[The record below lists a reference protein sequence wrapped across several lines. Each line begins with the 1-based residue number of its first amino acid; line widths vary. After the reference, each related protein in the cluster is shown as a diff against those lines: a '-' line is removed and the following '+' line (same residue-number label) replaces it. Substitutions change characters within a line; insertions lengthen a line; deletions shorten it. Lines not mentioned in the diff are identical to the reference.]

1 MTTRPS
7 PSIRPRPTSWPGTP
21 PRNSSTCIR
30 GRATGYRYPHGLI
43 SRRPA
48 GRADGEVRR
57 RAIHRLVLWNIDLTL
72 LDVVKVTRA
81 AYAEAFAEVT
91 GRPLVQ
97 LPQLV
102 GMTEPEIF
110 FDALGRNGVSL
121 SADGES
127 ERLLAP
133 FGAEFATRLAARRD
147 LLAAEGVLLPGAV
160 EALRAVAALDGVVQ
174 SVLTGSSRPN
184 AALKLRAFGLD
195 RYLDLAVA
203 GFAGSEPYPKGALL
217 RATRLRAEEKYQASF
232 AEKATIYV
240 ADSPR
245 DVEAAAMGGATSVA
259 VASGRA
265 SSAELRDAGADL
277 VLPDLTNP
285 APLVALITAR
295 P

>member
-1 MTTRPS
+1 V
-7 PSIRPRPTSWPGTP
+7 I
-21 PRNSSTCIR
+21 
-30 GRATGYRYPHGLI
+30 
-43 SRRPA
+43 
-48 GRADGEVRR
+48 
-57 RAIHRLVLWNIDLTL
+57 
-72 LDVVKVTRA
+72 
-81 AYAEAFAEVT
+81 

-102 GMTEPEIF
+102 GRTEPEIF

-121 SADGES
+121 RADGES

-133 FGAEFATRLAARRD
+133 FGAEFATRLAARKD
-147 LLAAEGVLLPGAV
+147 TLTTQGTLMPGAA
-160 EALRAVAALDGVVQ
+160 EALRAVAGLDGVVQ

-217 RATRLRAEEKYQASF
+217 RATRLRAEEKYKTSF
-232 AEKATIYV
+232 AEKVTIYV

-245 DVEAAAMGGATSVA
+245 DVEAAMIGGATSVA

-265 SSAELRDAGADL
+265 SGAELRDAGADL
-277 VLPDLTNP
+277 VLPDLINP
-285 APLVALITAR
+285 APLITLITAR
-295 P
+295 PLPRTIGHELGIAFRHVPRVHAVWCGRFSWGLPTENRGDPAAIAVRKCSLRTFLVLVCI

>member
-1 MTTRPS
+1 
-7 PSIRPRPTSWPGTP
+7 
-21 PRNSSTCIR
+21 
-30 GRATGYRYPHGLI
+30 L
-43 SRRPA
+43 
-48 GRADGEVRR
+48 
-57 RAIHRLVLWNIDLTL
+57 
-72 LDVVKVTRA
+72 VTRA
-81 AYAEAFAEVT
+81 AYAEAFAAVT

-97 LPQLV
+97 LPRMV

-121 SADGES
+121 RADGES

-147 LLAAEGVLLPGAV
+147 LLTTEGSLLPGAA
-160 EALRAVAALDGVVQ
+160 EALAAVAALDGVVQ

-195 RYLDLAVA
+195 RYLDLSVA

-217 RATRLRAEEKYQASF
+217 RATRLRAEEKYKVHF
-232 AEKATIYV
+232 AEKATTYV

-245 DVEAAAMGGATSVA
+245 DVEAAAMGGAASVA

-265 SSAELRDAGADL
+265 STAELRDAGADL

-285 APLVALITAR
+285 APLVTFITAQR
-295 P
+295 

>member
-1 MTTRPS
+1 M
-7 PSIRPRPTSWPGTP
+7 
-21 PRNSSTCIR
+21 
-30 GRATGYRYPHGLI
+30 
-43 SRRPA
+43 
-48 GRADGEVRR
+48 
-57 RAIHRLVLWNIDLTL
+57 
-72 LDVVKVTRA
+72 
-81 AYAEAFAEVT
+81 T

-102 GMTEPEIF
+102 GRTEPEIF

-121 SADGES
+121 RADGES

-147 LLAAEGVLLPGAV
+147 LLTTEGSLLPGAA
-160 EALRAVAALDGVVQ
+160 ETLRAVAKLDNVVQ

-203 GFAGSEPYPKGALL
+203 GYAGSEPYPKGALL

-245 DVEAAAMGGATSVA
+245 DVEAATIGGATSVA

-277 VLPDLTNP
+277 VLPDLVNP
-285 APLVALITAR
+285 APLLALITAAAPGPALQKFLLGSPHENPVDPAAVAVR
-295 P
+295 KCSLRTFLVLVCR